1 MFRKHLI
8 LSELYDN
15 IIAERGEEYG
25 QQFFRAHFAHALYRA
40 LESDAKLHT

>member
-25 QQFFRAHFAHALYRA
+25 QQFFRVHFAHALYRA